1 MKRNEAIY
9 GAVAGDVIGS
19 SYEFKG
25 ARFEPIKLFKY
36 DCNYTD
42 DTVLTLAIT
51 DWLTE
56 ANSDVKEKLLTWAR
70 AFPHIGFGPS
80 FLRWI
85 VQSNPMPY
93 NSCGNGS
100 AMRVSAVGCIANTK
114 DEVMA
119 LAKASALPTHNHP
132 EGIKG
137 AQATALS
144 IFLAR
149 TGHSKD
155 EIREIISKQFNY
167 NLNRTFEELYS
178 EDYEFHVLCQNTVP
192 EAIICF
198 LQSSD
203 YEDCI
208 VKAMLINKDT
218 DTSACIA
225 GAIAAAYYGIPE
237 KIKERLID
245 YLPKYFIDIIERIR

>member
-1 MKRNEAIY
+1 M
-9 GAVAGDVIGS
+9 
-19 SYEFKG
+19 
-25 ARFEPIKLFKY
+25 
-36 DCNYTD
+36 
-42 DTVLTLAIT
+42 
-51 DWLTE
+51 
-56 ANSDVKEKLLTWAR
+56 
-70 AFPHIGFGPS
+70 
-80 FLRWI
+80 
-85 VQSNPMPY
+85 
-93 NSCGNGS
+93 
-100 AMRVSAVGCIANTK
+100 
-114 DEVMA
+114 
-119 LAKASALPTHNHP
+119 PTHNHP

-178 EDYEFHVLCQNTVP
+178 KDYEFHVLCQNTVP